1 MDIASAPSLDA
12 RNSQELDAAAFV
24 ADLVAQMQRLFAG
37 LGNEAMLEL
46 EPGGRPEVTSL
57 LKMALKSELEA
68 AEIAAHWLPSTA
80 EIDAKTVFAEQ
91 CSDELKHYNL
101 IVSRLEQ
108 LGEDMSGFSP
118 FADGHSPLF
127 RYLRGLR
134 TTIER
139 VAAGPFACEAVA
151 EVRNRQFID
160 FCRRAG
166 DHRTADL
173 YENIIHPEESHH
185 HRRGREILE
194 KYATTPEL
202 QALAAAA
209 THSSLAIADELR
221 SIVERTTG
229 FQNPPFS

>member
-1 MDIASAPSLDA
+1 MDIASASSANSVGDA
-12 RNSQELDAAAFV
+12 PEAADFV
-24 ADLVAQMQRLFAG
+24 AGLVGEMQQLFAR
-37 LGNEAMLEL
+37 LERHATLEAEA
-46 EPGGRPEVTSL
+46 GGRPEIVTL

-68 AEIAAHWLPSTA
+68 AEIAAHWLPSTP

-108 LGEDMSGFSP
+108 LGEDMSAFDP
-118 FADGHSPLF
+118 FAEGHSPLF

-139 VAAGPFACEAVA
+139 MAAGPFACEAVA

-160 FCRRAG
+160 FCRLAG

-173 YENIIHPEESHH
+173 YESIIHPEESHH
-185 HRRGREILE
+185 HRRGRGILE
-194 KYATTPEL
+194 KYTTTREL
-202 QALAAAA
+202 QELAAAA
-209 THSSLAIADELR
+209 TRSSLAISDELQ

-229 FQNPPFS
+229 LHSLPSS

>member
-1 MDIASAPSLDA
+1 MEMPSPPDP
-12 RNSQELDAAAFV
+12 DAAGEAPDALAFV
-24 ADLVAQMQRLFAG
+24 ARLVGEMEVLFERLGRHAT
-37 LGNEAMLEL
+37 LEAET
-46 EPGGRPEVTSL
+46 GGRPEVVSL

-68 AEIAAHWLPSTA
+68 AEIAAHWLPSTP

-108 LGEDMSGFSP
+108 LGEDMSGFDP
-118 FADGHSPLF
+118 FAEGHSPLF

-139 VAAGPFACEAVA
+139 MAAGPFACEAVA

-160 FCRRAG
+160 FCRQAG

-173 YENIIHPEESHH
+173 YQDIIHPEESHH
-185 HRRGREILE
+185 HQRGRGILE
-194 KYATTPEL
+194 KYATTREL
-202 QALAAAA
+202 QELAAAA
-209 THSSLAIADELR
+209 TRSSLAIADELQ

-229 FQNPPFS
+229 LHSLPSS

>member
-1 MDIASAPSLDA
+1 MENNAAPDA
-12 RNSQELDAAAFV
+12 MTFV
-24 ADLVAQMQRLFAG
+24 AGLVDEMQSLFAG
-37 LGNEAMLEL
+37 LGRHATLEAETD
-46 EPGGRPEVTSL
+46 GRPEVITL

-68 AEIAAHWLPSTA
+68 AEIAAHWLPSTP

-108 LGEDMSGFSP
+108 LGEDMSGFDA
-118 FADGHSPLF
+118 FAEGHSPLF

-139 VAAGPFACEAVA
+139 MAAGPFACEAVA

-160 FCRRAG
+160 FCRQAG

-185 HRRGREILE
+185 HRRGRDILE
-194 KYATTPEL
+194 KYATTPEI

-221 SIVERTTG
+221 SIAERTTG
-229 FQNPPFS
+229 LHSLPSS